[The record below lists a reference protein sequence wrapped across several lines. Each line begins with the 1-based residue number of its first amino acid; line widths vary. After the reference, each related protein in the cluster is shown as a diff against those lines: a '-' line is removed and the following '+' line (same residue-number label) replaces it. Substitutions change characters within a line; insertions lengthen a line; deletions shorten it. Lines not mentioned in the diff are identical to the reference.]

1 MFATGLIVF
10 REVLEAALIIGIV
23 MAASRGVEKRHTLVW
38 GGVGAG
44 LIGACIVAA
53 LAGEIAGAA
62 EGIGQELLNASIL
75 GAAVVMLG
83 WHNVWMSRHG
93 REMARDLTEVGN
105 RVSLGTLPVWVLG
118 SAVALAVLR
127 EGAEVVL
134 FVYGIAAGGAEPM
147 PMLAGGVIGLG
158 TGAAV
163 GTLMYFGLLGIPM
176 RHFFTVTGI
185 LILLLSAGLAAQA
198 AGMLVQAGLLPAF
211 GQQLWDTS
219 WLISDR
225 SIVGEMLRTLIGYTA
240 RPAGIQVVFYIA
252 TFIIIGGLMK
262 TIGRAP
268 INNGRLAGSSLAAFA
283 LCALLAADLLP
294 RDANA
299 APFKVYS
306 PKVEK
311 GETEIEYR
319 RFRDSD
325 SNESMD
331 GKEKHKFGVGYG
343 VTDWWFTEVYGVWE
357 KAPDGD
363 RDYEALEFENKFR
376 LTEPGK
382 YWADFGLLTEV
393 EKPDHGDVYEIKLA
407 PLIEKQVGSLIF
419 TGNLFFEWE
428 TGSGSASG
436 TTFAYAGSAR
446 YMLDQRFEPA
456 IEVFGEPGRINHW
469 GSFNEQEHWI
479 GPAVYGSVGV
489 VSGQKLKYSGA
500 VLFGETSV
508 SSDQRYVVRLEYEF
522 Y

>member
-23 MAASRGVEKRHTLVW
+23 MAASRGVDKRHVLVW

-44 LIGACIVAA
+44 LLGACIVAA

-62 EGIGQELLNASIL
+62 EGIGQELLNATIL
-75 GAAVVMLG
+75 GAAVLMLG

-93 REMARDLTEVGN
+93 REMAKNLNEVGN
-105 RVSLGTLPVWVLG
+105 RVSIGALPVWVLG

-134 FVYGIAAGGAEPM
+134 FVYGIAASGAAPM

-158 TGAAV
+158 VGAAV

-176 RHFFTVTGI
+176 RHFFTVTGL
-185 LILLLSAGLAAQA
+185 LILLLAAGLAAQA
-198 AGMLVQAGLLPAF
+198 AGMLVQAGLLPEL
-211 GQQLWDTS
+211 GGQLWDTS
-219 WLISDR
+219 WLISDH

-240 RPAGIQVVFYIA
+240 RPVGIQVVFYVV
-252 TFIIIGGLMK
+252 TLIIIGGLMK
-262 TIGRAP
+262 AIGRTP
-268 INNGRLAGSSLAAFA
+268 TNSKRVVGPTLAALA
-283 LCALLAADLLP
+283 ICTLLAADLLP

-299 APFKVYS
+299 APYKVYS
-306 PKVEK
+306 PKVVK

-319 RFRDSD
+319 GYYDNDDDATR
-325 SNESMD
+325 D

-343 VTDWWFTEVYGVWE
+343 VTDWWFSEIYGVWE
-357 KAPDGD
+357 KAPGGD
-363 RDYEALEFENKFR
+363 RDYEALEWENKFR
-376 LTEPGK
+376 LTDPGK
-382 YWADFGLLTEV
+382 YWADFGLLTEI
-393 EKPDHGDVYEIKLA
+393 EKPDHGDVYEVKLA
-407 PLIEKQVGSLIF
+407 PLIEKQVGNLIF

-428 TGSGSASG
+428 TGSGSSSG
-436 TTFAYAGSAR
+436 TTFAYAGSVR
-446 YMLDQRFEPA
+446 YMLDPRFEPA

-479 GPAVYGSVGV
+479 GPAVYGSVGIV
-489 VSGQKLKYSGA
+489 PGQKVKYSGA

-508 SSDQRYVVRLEYEF
+508 SPDQRFVVRLEYEF